1 MPKVVLMLNRFT
13 CSNLGDQEIADCYE
27 SFLAKNYD
35 VTVIRADYT
44 SRRVRSLGVNAPLR
58 YRSIKTF
65 IKNIIPARL
74 VWVSNLWRVLGT
86 VKKSRADLVLIGG
99 GQLIMPGVFCLA
111 AFSWVAVSKLFGT
124 KVVMANV
131 GAGGNFDKFD
141 RWLIRATMSR
151 LDGVSFRDKISCNT
165 VTSIYTRG
173 LSKYRMSSDIVYTK
187 DIEKPIIGARSNLAI
202 GVTDWSVFLLHG
214 GSGSREEY
222 FIKWIQLLLEER
234 QDNENVSL
242 IYATAEDYKET
253 LLFRL
258 FAKNNYNVI
267 CEMAE
272 IKNTADLRYILS
284 STRLLVSGRMHSLLI
299 AEQSGCSFRPFLIS
313 EKIESFYADLLKLG
327 LHDLQQH
334 ATSSTLEF
342 LDPYLNR

>member
-1 MPKVVLMLNRFT
+1 MSKVVLMLSRFT

-27 SFLAKNYD
+27 SFLVKNYD

-44 SRRVRSLGVNAPLR
+44 SRRVRSLEVNAPLR
-58 YRSIKTF
+58 WRSIKTF

-99 GQLIMPGVFCLA
+99 GQLIMPGVFCVA
-111 AFSWVAVSKLFGT
+111 AFSWVAVSKLFKT
-124 KVVMANV
+124 NVVMANV

-141 RWLIRATMSR
+141 RWLIRAAMSR
-151 LDGVSFRDKISCNT
+151 LDGISFRDKSSYKT
-165 VTSIYTRG
+165 VTSIYARG
-173 LSKYRMSSDIVYTK
+173 LPKYRMSSDIVYTK
-187 DIEKPIIGARSNLAI
+187 DIKKPIIGSRSNLAI

-214 GSGSREEY
+214 GFGSREEY
-222 FIKWIQLLLEER
+222 FVKWIQLLLEER
-234 QDNENVSL
+234 QDNENVIL

-258 FAKNNYNVI
+258 FAKNHYNLI
-267 CEMAE
+267 CEMAD
-272 IKNTADLRYILS
+272 IKNASDLRHILS

-299 AEQSGCSFRPFLIS
+299 AEQSGCPFRPFLIS
-313 EKIESFYADLLKLG
+313 EKLESFYADLSKLG
-327 LHDLQQH
+327 LHALQEH
-334 ATSSTLEF
+334 ATSSTLKF
-342 LDPYLNR
+342 LDPYLN